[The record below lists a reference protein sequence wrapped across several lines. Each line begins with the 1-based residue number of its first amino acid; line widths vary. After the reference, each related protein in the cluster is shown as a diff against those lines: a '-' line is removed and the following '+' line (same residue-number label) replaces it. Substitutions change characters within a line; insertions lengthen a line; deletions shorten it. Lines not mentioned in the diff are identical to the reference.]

1 MKPVQLRKRTIRNT
15 RLGRTVKPLLTA
27 DRKACLES
35 PKEMIRKLT
44 QIIKEFIRVVEYKLY
59 TQKSIAFIHWK
70 KIIKSIMEEKTPFIT
85 ATKRWHT

>member
-1 MKPVQLRKRTIRNT
+1 MKPVQLRKRTIRDT

-27 DRKACLES
+27 DMKACLES

-70 KIIKSIMEEKTPFIT
+70 KNN
-85 ATKRWHT
+85 